1 MTNRRFEM
9 YEYRQIL
16 VRMRQGESDR
26 ELARG
31 GLIGRK
37 KAQAMRARALL
48 CGWLDP
54 SLALPDD
61 VQLMLVLKPKRG
73 RPAMSSTLAPFRTQ
87 VEAWA
92 DQGIAGTTIYRALV
106 RNHQFA
112 GSYSA
117 VRRFLQRHES
127 TRPVAAT
134 TVLEF
139 APGEAAQVDF
149 GAGPQLID
157 RATGEV
163 RRSWVF
169 VMTLC
174 FSRHQYAEIV
184 WRQDI
189 ETWLAC
195 HRRAFEWFGGVPQK
209 LTIDNPKCAIT
220 RACARDPEVQ
230 RAYGECAEGYGFRID
245 ALPPR
250 QPQMKGRVEAGVKY
264 IKSAFLPLREFLDLE
279 DANRQL
285 RTWIALEAGSRI
297 HGTTRKA
304 PLRLFTELERALL
317 SALPDVPPELA
328 AWARVKLH
336 GNCHVRF
343 DNVSYSAPYRLVGQ
357 SLWLKATDTTVKLY
371 HEHALIAVHPR
382 RRAPG
387 DRHTIIEHLPP
398 EAIAYRMR
406 DPQWCLKQA
415 QAIGE
420 ACHTLIGRLFAHRVL
435 DHLRAA
441 QGVVGLAKRFGPARL
456 EAACARALAF
466 DDVRYRSVKTI
477 LEKGLDQ
484 FESSAPAQ
492 GELLAPVYTGQARF
506 LRDTKKM
513 FH

>member
-1 MTNRRFEM
+1 M

-26 ELARG
+26 ELARA

-37 KAQAMRARALL
+37 KAQAIRARALL
-48 CGWLDP
+48 CGWLDT

-61 VQLMLVLKPKRG
+61 AQLAAVLKPKRG
-73 RPAMSSTLAPFRTQ
+73 RPATSSAIAPYRAQ

-92 DQGIAGTTIYRALV
+92 AQGIAGTTIYRALV
-106 RNHQFA
+106 RNHQFT

-117 VRRFLQRHES
+117 VRRFLQRYEAA
-127 TRPVAAT
+127 RPAATT

-149 GAGPQLID
+149 GAGPQLVD
-157 RATGEV
+157 HDTGEI

-184 WRQDI
+184 WRQDV

-195 HRRAFEWFGGVPQK
+195 HRRAFEWFAGVPSK

-230 RAYGECAEGYGFRID
+230 RAYAECAEGYGFRID

-250 QPQMKGRVEAGVKY
+250 QPQMKGRVESGVKY
-264 IKSAFLPLREFLDLE
+264 IKSAFLPLREFRDLT

-285 RTWIALEAGSRI
+285 HTWIAVEAGTRI
-297 HGTTRKA
+297 HGSTRKA
-304 PLRLFTELERALL
+304 PLALFTEIERPMLK
-317 SALPDVPPELA
+317 ALPDIPPELA
-328 AWARVKLH
+328 AWAKAKVH

-343 DNVSYSAPYRLVGQ
+343 DNASYSAPYRLVGRA
-357 SLWLKATDTTVKLY
+357 LWLKATDTTVKLY
-371 HEHALIAVHPR
+371 HAHELVAVHPR
-382 RRAPG
+382 LRAPG
-387 DRHTIIEHLPP
+387 DRHTVTEHLPP

-415 QAIGE
+415 QAIGV
-420 ACHTLIGRLFAHRVL
+420 ACHTLIERLFAHRVL

-441 QGVVGLAKRFGPARL
+441 QGVVGLAKRFGAPRL

-466 DDVRYRSVKTI
+466 NDVRYRSVKTI

-492 GELLAPVYTGQARF
+492 GELLAPVYTGAARF
-506 LRDTKKM
+506 LRNTKKM

>member
-1 MTNRRFEM
+1 M

-26 ELARG
+26 ELAKA

-37 KAQAMRARALL
+37 KAQGLRARAAAR
-48 CGWLDP
+48 GWLDP
-54 SLALPDD
+54 SLLLPDD
-61 VQLMLVLKPKRG
+61 AELATVLTPKRG
-73 RPAMSSTLAPFRTQ
+73 RPAVISTLEPYRAQ

-92 DQGIAGTTIYRALV
+92 EQGIAGTTIYRALV
-106 RNHQFA
+106 RNHQFTA
-112 GSYSA
+112 SYSA
-117 VRRFLQRHES
+117 VRRFLQSFEAR
-127 TRPVAAT
+127 RPAAAS

-139 APGEAAQVDF
+139 DPAEAAQVDF
-149 GAGPQLID
+149 GAGPELVDLQ
-157 RATGEV
+157 TGEV
-163 RRSWVF
+163 RRTWVF

-174 FSRHQYAEIV
+174 FSRHQYAEMV

-195 HRRAFEWFGGVPQK
+195 HRRAFEWFGGVPAK

-264 IKSAFLPLREFLDLE
+264 VKSAFVPLREFRDIA

-285 RTWIALEAGSRI
+285 RAWVIAEAGNRI

-304 PLRLFTELERALL
+304 PLTLFVELERALL
-317 SALPDVPPELA
+317 KPLPDVPPELA
-328 AWARVKLH
+328 AWKRVKLH
-336 GNCHVRF
+336 GNCHVQF
-343 DNVSYSAPYRLVGQ
+343 EQCLYSAPYRLIGEL
-357 SLWLKATDTTVKLY
+357 LWLKATDTTVKLY
-371 HEHALIAVHPR
+371 REHELIAVHPR
-382 RRAPG
+382 LRIPG
-387 DRHTIIEHLPP
+387 ARHTLTEHLPP
-398 EAIAYRMR
+398 EAIAYRLR

-415 QAIGE
+415 QSIGV
-420 ACHTLIGRLFAHRVL
+420 ACHTLIERLFAHRVL
-435 DHLRAA
+435 DNLRAA
-441 QGVVGLAKRFGPARL
+441 QGVVGLAKRFGPVRL

-466 DDVRYRSVKTI
+466 DDPRYRSVKTI

-484 FESSAPAQ
+484 FESFPAQ
-492 GELLAPVYTGQARF
+492 GGLLPPVYAGQARF
-506 LRDTKKM
+506 LRNTKKM